1 MLNMEKTQVQMSD
14 FIPNAVSLLSVMSN
28 TVDMIRVEK
37 YFSQLVRT
45 DKLSRL
51 DRQSCRVENA
61 SHYISLL
68 GTATKFSSRTSEQ
81 VVSTRQS
88 SRVETRSTRTD
99 AKEQAPYTLCMPRSI
114 SNDPIMI

>member
-1 MLNMEKTQVQMSD
+1 MSD

-45 DKLSRL
+45 DKLSRP
-51 DRQSCRVENA
+51 D
-61 SHYISLL
+61 
-68 GTATKFSSRTSEQ
+68 T
-81 VVSTRQS
+81 QS

-99 AKEQAPYTLCMPRSI
+99 AKEQAPYILYASFYKQWSHMTYAKEQARYTLYNNIHCSLNKAPT
-114 SNDPIMI
+114 